1 MITTYHGEFLT
12 CPIPLEM
19 SGNLCSHSCV
29 FCYAN
34 LGQPN
39 RKMDTKRIL
48 NLLSDL
54 QNRNTLE
61 ANLLKAK
68 YPICISNK
76 SDPFSGSNFTQ
87 TLPILETL
95 TALDIPVQFQTR
107 GGRGV
112 NEALDIVKP
121 SVWYISINTATED
134 LRRQLEPAAPSIV
147 SRFELIETLVSR
159 GHRVV
164 LGLNPCVPEWM
175 PDPEPILSRA
185 FAAGASGA
193 WIARLHLNKNQV
205 ANMSDKDR
213 DAIGPE
219 LIARAQK
226 RKLPDE
232 DRAVIFR
239 AYEACIDLGMPFF
252 SFGQPFRSE
261 FFAPYHETYLGKT
274 FPTLQDWI
282 NHLWDEPDSEE
293 RVITFDE
300 FADFFCSRMPA
311 GVLPIDSY
319 LGALGS
325 VDLYRKMRIPTQMT
339 YRQLLSIM
347 WRTPKTQQCPA
358 KFPSFAYAGYRDT
371 SGDGNGWVQVCDEN
385 EMPYM
390 LFSREGF
397 TDYWAP
403 VEIGKAA

>member
-1 MITTYHGEFLT
+1 MIEPFWGELAT
-12 CPIPLEM
+12 APIPLHLAM
-19 SGNLCSHSCV
+19 NYCSHSCA
-29 FCYAN
+29 FCFAN
-34 LGQPN
+34 ANYPG
-39 RKMDTKRIL
+39 RKLNVKSVM
-48 NLLSDL
+48 NLLAGL
-54 QNRNTLE
+54 QDRNTLT
-61 ANLLKAK
+61 ANLLRNK
-68 YPICISNK
+68 YPVLISNV
-76 SDPFSGSNFTQ
+76 SDGFSGSNFTQ

-112 NEALDIVKP
+112 NEALDIVKS

-134 LRRQLEPAAPSIV
+134 LRKRLEPAAPSIAA
-147 SRFELIETLVSR
+147 RFELIETLVSR

-185 FAAGASGA
+185 FAAGAFGV

-205 ANMSDKDR
+205 ANMDDKGR

-219 LIARAQK
+219 LIMRAQK

-232 DRAVIFR
+232 DRAVIFQ
-239 AYEACIDLGMPFF
+239 AYEVCIDLGMPFF
-252 SFGQPFRSE
+252 SFGQPFRSD
-261 FFAPYHETYLGKT
+261 FFAPYHETYPGKT

-282 NHLWDEPDSEE
+282 NHLWDEPDSED

-358 KFPSFAYAGYRDT
+358 KFPSFAYAGYASRD
-371 SGDGNGWVQVCDEN
+371 GDGWVQVCDEN

-397 TDYWAP
+397 ADYWAP